1 MMSRPASSSTATTP
15 QVLLDEIGDRI
26 FEQRPWIEGEFGEAR
41 LAKLR
46 ECFSMLELRDEALA
60 VIALRVKTRSLL
72 TRLPE
77 LPRHLLLLAGTSSEE
92 RTLLYR
98 GTLIRG
104 PCAYLKLRSYGDQP
118 VDGSSNFSANKYMY
132 TTGILLVPASVPLVF
147 IGDKVF
153 EEQVKLGGAQH
164 YHHRVR

>member
-1 MMSRPASSSTATTP
+1 MARTVSMATP

-26 FEQRPWIEGEFGEAR
+26 FEHRPWLEGEFGEAR

-46 ECFSMLELRDEALA
+46 ECFSMLELRDEALK
-60 VIALRVKTRSLL
+60 VIVLRVKTRSLL

-77 LPRHLLLLAGTSSEE
+77 LPRHLLLLAGNSSEE

-118 VDGSSNFSANKYMY
+118 ADGSSNFSSSKYLY
-132 TTGILLVPASVPLVF
+132 STGILLVPASVPLVF

-153 EEQVKLGGAQH
+153 EEQVTLGADSVQ
-164 YHHRVR
+164 